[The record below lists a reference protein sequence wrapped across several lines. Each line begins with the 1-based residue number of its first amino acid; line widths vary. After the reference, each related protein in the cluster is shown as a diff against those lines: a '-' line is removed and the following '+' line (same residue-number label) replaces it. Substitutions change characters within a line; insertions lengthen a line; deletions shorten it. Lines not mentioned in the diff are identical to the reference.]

1 MNDAVGPVHARRP
14 QDQAALARFENFSL
28 RSDDLDEIL
37 TEACFLVGQ
46 ALNTDFAR
54 VMELQDDGETLM
66 VRAGAGWAAG
76 VVGKV
81 QLKATDDSAERQA
94 LRAED
99 TTTTSSIANEACFT
113 YPPHLPN
120 NGIKAVANVLISGG
134 KNRVPFGILQIDGR
148 ELRQFTGDD
157 TTLLRCYAALLATA
171 AGRLRVIGKMHT
183 GRGGCS
189 GW

>member
-1 MNDAVGPVHARRP
+1 MNDAVGPVHARHS
-14 QDQAALARFENFSL
+14 QDQVALARFENFAL
-28 RSDDLDEIL
+28 RSDNLDEIL

-81 QLKATDDSAERQA
+81 QFKTMDDSPERQA
-94 LRAED
+94 LRTED
-99 TTTTSSIANEACFT
+99 TTITSGIAEEACFT

-120 NGIKAVANVLISGG
+120 NGIKAVANVLITGG
-134 KNRVPFGILQIDGR
+134 RNQVPSGILQINGR
-148 ELRQFTGDD
+148 EPCQFTDDD

-171 AGRLRVIGKMHT
+171 AGRLHAIGKMH
-183 GRGGCS
+183 S
-189 GW
+189 G